1 VQATMDDRTK
11 SVKTGTAGEPGRQ
24 AKPGKVRTCAGC
36 GATEAVAAARSEML
50 RLVVAE
56 NEVVFDLAGGAFGRG
71 AYVHAQAECLSRA
84 PRGLARMRA
93 GRGGRANA
101 APASAVDGAELGARL
116 VSACSQR
123 IGGLLLAARRL
134 GAVAVGSDAA
144 REAIAR
150 GMREIEAR
158 APVREPAAPLA
169 IVATD
174 AGSVAQS
181 IEVSRA
187 IAAGRA
193 IAWSTKIELGALLG
207 EQAVAICTVRHES
220 IAAEL
225 KRMHAAAGAG
235 AAVTR

>member
-1 VQATMDDRTK
+1 MQVTMDDQTK
-11 SVKTGTAGEPGRQ
+11 NAKASRPEKPGRP

-36 GATEAVAAARSEML
+36 GAAEAVASARSEML

-56 NEVVFDLAGGAFGRG
+56 NDVVFDLAGGAFGRG
-71 AYVHAQAECLSRA
+71 AYVHPVPDCLARA
-84 PRGLARMRA
+84 PRGLARMRSA
-93 GRGGRANA
+93 RGGRAAA
-101 APASAVDGAELGARL
+101 APLSGADLGQRL
-116 VSACSQR
+116 VLASSQR
-123 IGGLLLAARRL
+123 MAGLLLAARRL
-134 GAVAVGSDAA
+134 GAIAVGSDAA
-144 REAIAR
+144 RDAVAR
-150 GMREIEAR
+150 GMREIEA
-158 APVREPAAPLA
+158 AGPVRPPAAPLA

>member
-1 VQATMDDRTK
+1 MQGAMVDRTK
-11 SVKTGTAGEPGRQ
+11 SAKEGR
-24 AKPGKVRTCAGC
+24 AEKPGKIRTCAGC
-36 GATEAVAAARSEML
+36 GATEAVASARSGMV
-50 RLVVAE
+50 RVVVAE

-71 AYVHAQAECLSRA
+71 AYVHARPECLARA
-84 PRGLARMRA
+84 PRGLARLRA
-93 GRGGRANA
+93 AAAKGGGG
-101 APASAVDGAELGARL
+101 SGFVDAAELGSRL
-116 VSACSQR
+116 VLAASQR
-123 IGGLLLAARRL
+123 MTGLLLAARRL
-134 GAVAVGSDAA
+134 GAVSVGSDAA

-150 GMREIEAR
+150 GMREIEAAEPANGTR
-158 APVREPAAPLA
+158 PEPAAPLA

-174 AGSVAQS
+174 AGTVAQS

-225 KRMHAAAGAG
+225 KKMHAAAGAG

>member
-1 VQATMDDRTK
+1 VQVAMDDRTK
-11 SVKTGTAGEPGRQ
+11 TTKAGAAERP

-36 GATEAVAAARSEML
+36 GATEPVAAARSEML

-93 GRGGRANA
+93 GRGGRANGAPLSA
-101 APASAVDGAELGARL
+101 ADLGARL

-123 IGGLLLAARRL
+123 MGGLLLAARRL
-134 GAVAVGSDAA
+134 RVVAVGSDAA

-150 GMREIEAR
+150 GMREIEAA
-158 APVREPAAPLA
+158 APVRSPAAPLA

-187 IAAGRA
+187 IADGRA